1 MIGAL
6 ELGLIYAVMAVGV
19 YLTFRVLDFP
29 DLTVDGSFTTGAAT
43 AGVLITNGVNPLLAS
58 AAGFATGFVAGCVT
72 GLLHTKGRID
82 GLLAG
87 ILTMIG
93 LWSINLRIMGSA
105 NVPLLSQDSVFTP
118 LDAVMGTWAGVGLL
132 AVGTVLLCL
141 FIVWFLSTDLG
152 LSLRATGDNQQM
164 ITSFGVSTDFTKILT
179 LALSNGLVGLC
190 GALIAQSQGFAD
202 ISMGIGLI
210 LVGLASVI
218 LGQAVLPQS
227 RLWLAVV
234 AVALGSVIYRLI
246 IFAALQVGLNPND
259 MKLITALLV
268 IVALLVPRMTKVRG
282 KRKA

>member
-6 ELGLIYAVMAVGV
+6 ELSLIYAVMAVGV

-43 AGVLITNGVNPLLAS
+43 AGVLITNGVNPFLAS
-58 AAGFATGFVAGCVT
+58 AAGFATGFVAGCIT

-132 AVGTVLLCL
+132 AVGAVLLCL
-141 FIVWFLSTDLG
+141 LIVWFLSTDLG

-190 GALIAQSQGFAD
+190 GALIAQYQGFAD

-234 AVALGSVIYRLI
+234 AVALGSVVYRLI

-268 IVALLVPRMTKVRG
+268 IIALLVPRMTKVRG